1 MSEINLMNNKE
12 VEAFDADLEK
22 RQIEGLWKLYGT
34 PPSKE
39 PAQTLKP
46 YVWKWSEIQH
56 DLKRAAEV
64 INLGPK
70 EERRVLRLVNPGMQN
85 RRATTHTIQMSF
97 QLVNPGETARAHRH
111 TIAAIRFVIKGKGA
125 FTTVDGAKYEM
136 APGDLI
142 LTPSWSWHDHGN
154 ESSEPIIW
162 VDGLDS
168 PLVHFL
174 GVGFFEHFSQDRQP
188 VTRHGKALLNGS
200 SYLRPPASLG
210 SETLPVSYP
219 WKDTLAALQARK
231 DDAGCPH
238 DGVILEYTNSI
249 TGGHTFPTLSCCIQM
264 LRPGEKTRE
273 HRHTSGAA
281 YHVFRG
287 SGRTEVGTE
296 LLQWEEGDCF
306 VVPPWF
312 PHKHENVS
320 GTDDAILFSLNDSP
334 LLEALGMHRVEV
346 LD

>member
-1 MSEINLMNNKE
+1 MPYWA
-12 VEAFDADLEK
+12 VVDTDLEK
-22 RQIEGLWKLYGT
+22 RHIEGLWKLYGT
-34 PPSKE
+34 PASNE
-39 PAQTLKP
+39 PPKTLKP

-56 DLKRAAEV
+56 DLKRAAEI

-85 RRATTHTIQMSF
+85 RRATTHTMQMSF
-97 QLVNPGETARAHRH
+97 QLVKPGETARAHRH
-111 TIAAIRFVIKGKGA
+111 TIAAIRFVVKGKGA

-174 GVGFFEHFSQDRQP
+174 GIGFFEHFSQDRQP
-188 VTRHGKALLNGS
+188 VRKQGEALLNGS
-200 SYLRPPASLG
+200 GYLRPPGSL
-210 SETLPVSYP
+210 EPATLPVSYP
-219 WKDTLAALQARK
+219 WKDTLAALKASK
-231 DDAGCPH
+231 DDVGSPF
-238 DGVILEYTNSI
+238 DGVILEYTNPI
-249 TGGHTFPTLSCCIQM
+249 TGGHTFPTLSCVIQL
-264 LRPGEKTRE
+264 LRPGEKTKE

-287 SGRTEVGTE
+287 RGATMVGSE
-296 LLQWEEGDCF
+296 WLPWEEGDCF
-306 VVPPWF
+306 VVPPWYS
-312 PHKHENVS
+312 HKHENGS
-320 GTDDAILFSLNDSP
+320 GKEDAILFSLNDGP
-334 LLEALGMHRVEV
+334 LLEALGMHRVETT
-346 LD
+346 D